1 LECLFALEPQ
11 GFADFWLYVN
21 SYKHIDF
28 AVMLALAAQRCKR
41 ACKRAQATRKRNFY
55 ASGGGCMAK
64 GERGKRINIE
74 QKAAVIAEYANSGTI
89 TDAAKAGGVNWET
102 ARKII
107 NNNMNVAEAVK
118 KTAEERMKEFADS
131 RLDKVQTALDT
142 ILNDLPDKLQK
153 SNALQSATVLG
164 ILMDKFGGQRD
175 FNGNAVQVNVTF
187 GNKQG
192 DMDAFK

>member
-1 LECLFALEPQ
+1 
-11 GFADFWLYVN
+11 
-21 SYKHIDF
+21 
-28 AVMLALAAQRCKR
+28 
-41 ACKRAQATRKRNFY
+41 
-55 ASGGGCMAK
+55 MAK

-153 SNALQSATVLG
+153 SNALQSAT
-164 ILMDKFGGQRD
+164 
-175 FNGNAVQVNVTF
+175 F

>member
-1 LECLFALEPQ
+1 
-11 GFADFWLYVN
+11 
-21 SYKHIDF
+21 
-28 AVMLALAAQRCKR
+28 
-41 ACKRAQATRKRNFY
+41 
-55 ASGGGCMAK
+55 MAK

-107 NNNMNVAEAVK
+107 NNNMDVAEAVK

-142 ILNDLPDKLQK
+142 ILDDLPDKLQK

-164 ILMDKFGGQRD
+164 ILMDKFSGQRD

-187 GNKQG
+187 GNKAG

>member
-1 LECLFALEPQ
+1 
-11 GFADFWLYVN
+11 
-21 SYKHIDF
+21 
-28 AVMLALAAQRCKR
+28 
-41 ACKRAQATRKRNFY
+41 
-55 ASGGGCMAK
+55 MAK

-89 TDAAKAGGVNWET
+89 TDAAKAGGVSWET
-102 ARKII
+102 ARKLI
-107 NNNMNVAEAVK
+107 NNNMDVAEAVK

-131 RLDKVQTALDT
+131 RLDKVQTAIDVVLD
-142 ILNDLPDKLQK
+142 DLPDKLQK

-164 ILMDKFGGQRD
+164 ILMDKFGGQKD

-187 GNKQG
+187 GNKAG

>member
-1 LECLFALEPQ
+1 
-11 GFADFWLYVN
+11 
-21 SYKHIDF
+21 
-28 AVMLALAAQRCKR
+28 
-41 ACKRAQATRKRNFY
+41 
-55 ASGGGCMAK
+55 MAR

-89 TDAAKAGGVNWET
+89 TDAAGAGGVKWET

-118 KTAEERMKEFADS
+118 KTAEERMREYADS

-142 ILNDLPDKLQK
+142 ILDDLPDKLQK

-164 ILMDKFGGQRD
+164 ILMDKFSGQRD

-187 GNKQG
+187 GNKPG